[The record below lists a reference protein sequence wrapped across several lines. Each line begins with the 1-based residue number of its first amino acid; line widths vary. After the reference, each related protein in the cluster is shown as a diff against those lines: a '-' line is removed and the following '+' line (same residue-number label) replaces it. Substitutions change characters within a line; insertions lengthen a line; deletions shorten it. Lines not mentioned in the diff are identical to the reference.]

1 MKLIRIFA
9 FTLVL
14 LPAALIG
21 MGTTHAQQP
30 VTVFAAASLQ
40 NALDEAGKAFTAKTN
55 TPVRFSFAATSALAR
70 QLEQAA
76 PADLFASAD
85 LEWMDWALQ
94 RNLVKKETRVDLLGN
109 KLVVVAPKDGPASVA
124 LTRDGL
130 KAALGGGRLA
140 MGEVNAVPAGKYG
153 KAALEKLGLW
163 SEVSNQ
169 LAQVDNVRAALLLV
183 SRKEAP
189 LGVVYETDAKAD
201 ANVKVV
207 ATFPAD
213 SHAPIVYPFAVTAN
227 STHAGAAAFLAFLAS
242 AEAKPIFEKQ
252 GFTVLKANQ

>member
-1 MKLIRIFA
+1 MRFFRLFA
-9 FTLVL
+9 FALTL
-14 LPAALIG
+14 LIG
-21 MGTTHAQQP
+21 AGTAHAQQP
-30 VTVFAAASLQ
+30 LTVFAAASLQ
-40 NALDEAGKAFTAKTN
+40 NALDEAGKAFTAKTG
-55 TPVRFSFAATSALAR
+55 TPVRFSYAATSALAR

-85 LEWMDWALQ
+85 LEWMDWVLQ

-109 KLVVVAPKDGPASVA
+109 KLVIVAPKDGPASVA
-124 LTRDGL
+124 LTADGL

-153 KAALEKLGLW
+153 KSALEKLGLW
-163 SEVSNQ
+163 SGVSNQ
-169 LAQVDNVRAALLLV
+169 IAQSDNVRAALLLV

-189 LGVVYETDAKAD
+189 LGIVYETDAKAD
-201 ANVKVV
+201 ANVRIV
-207 ATFPAD
+207 ASFPAD

-227 STHAGAAAFLAFLAS
+227 STNKGAAEFLAFLSS
-242 AEAKPIFEKQ
+242 AEARPIFEKQ

>member
-1 MKLIRIFA
+1 MKFFHLFVVA
-9 FTLVL
+9 L
-14 LPAALIG
+14 AAVIG
-21 MGTTHAQQP
+21 ASAAHAQQV

-40 NALDEAGKAFTAKTN
+40 NALDEAGKTFTAKSGV
-55 TPVRFSFAATSALAR
+55 PVRFSYAATSALAR

-85 LEWMDWALQ
+85 LEWMNWVLQ

-109 KLVVVAPKDGPASVA
+109 RLVIVAPKDGPASVA
-124 LTRDGL
+124 LTAEGL

-140 MGEVNAVPAGKYG
+140 TGEVNTVPAGKYG
-153 KAALEKLGLW
+153 KAALSSLGLW
-163 SEVSNQ
+163 NSVSSQ
-169 LAQVDNVRAALLLV
+169 LAQTDNVRAALLLV

-189 LGVVYETDAKAD
+189 LGIVYETDAKAD

-207 ATFPAD
+207 AAFPTD
-213 SHAPIVYPFAVTAN
+213 SHAPIVYPFALTAN
-227 STHAGAAAFLAFLAS
+227 STNNGAAEFLAFLSS
-242 AEAKPIFEKQ
+242 AEARPIFEKQ